1 LNPGHFSCFTF
12 IFISFGKPCLLV
24 SWCVGDRC
32 GMVGSDEDHDRSR
45 RPGVEDWGWLNTGR
59 VFSSRTVE
67 RSDDAVCSLYR
78 AQGDDEREF
87 LG

>member
-1 LNPGHFSCFTF
+1 
-12 IFISFGKPCLLV
+12 
-24 SWCVGDRC
+24 
-32 GMVGSDEDHDRSR
+32 MVGSDEDHDRSR

-78 AQGDDEREF
+78 AQGDEEREF